1 MELNQEQLLE
11 VGFDSASSAVDGMPA
26 HLSDRVANLGEGGST
41 VKAPQHPG
49 WSEPGA
55 TRISALS
62 AFVDTA
68 AELGTLLDTLAG
80 EDWRQRTRVD
90 GVAVRDLVEHLV
102 GMERYLLGQ
111 LGRRPRL
118 VADRREDHWPATRLA
133 VADLVDEP
141 NGVVTF
147 RWWFEVMDLIGACGE
162 LGPDHPISYHHLA
175 GNLHGLLVSRIFE
188 LWTHG
193 DDIRQAIGQP
203 LNLLDDARLTLMVS
217 ELMEALPIGVMLSG
231 NALPGRSARFDI
243 TGSGGRTYDVALAFG
258 EMPGA
263 PDVIIT
269 ADALE
274 LCRFAANRLGESEL
288 APVVEGDGSL
298 LDPVLVAVT
307 AFAAD

>member
-1 MELNQEQLLE
+1 
-11 VGFDSASSAVDGMPA
+11 
-26 HLSDRVANLGEGGST
+26 
-41 VKAPQHPG
+41 
-49 WSEPGA
+49 
-55 TRISALS
+55 
-62 AFVDTA
+62 
-68 AELGTLLDTLAG
+68 
-80 EDWRQRTRVD
+80 
-90 GVAVRDLVEHLV
+90 VRDLVEHLV